1 MAPVDQALRV
11 RITSMVCSAQRNKG
25 GAGSRRL
32 AAGDIRGA
40 EYAVGVIPS
49 QGHKPGG
56 ERTLQVARLFHF
68 RSLHSGNFDTTMNS
82 KVPNSVV
89 TNDQV

>member
-1 MAPVDQALRV
+1 
-11 RITSMVCSAQRNKG
+11 MVCSAQQNKG
-25 GAGSRRL
+25 GVAKAGSRRL
-32 AAGDIRGA
+32 TADIRGV

-49 QGHKPGG
+49 PAHKAGA
-56 ERTLQVARLFHF
+56 ERALQATRLSHF

-89 TNDQV
+89 TNDHV